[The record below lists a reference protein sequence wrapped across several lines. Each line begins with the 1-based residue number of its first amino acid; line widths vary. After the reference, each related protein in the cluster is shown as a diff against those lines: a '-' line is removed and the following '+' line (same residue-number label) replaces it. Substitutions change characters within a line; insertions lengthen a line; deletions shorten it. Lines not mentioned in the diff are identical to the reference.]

1 MINIIIYLVS
11 VLIINLLIFKA
22 NYLPNYTGNKHQSFT
37 DKKNVPLA
45 GGIYVLIITFVLFY
59 QKIDLLICSSII
71 FLIGFA
77 GDKNYLISPKKRL
90 ILQILTV
97 TLFVYL
103 FNLLIT
109 NSRVEFLD
117 NLLSISYFS
126 FIFSIFCILVLINGS
141 NFIDG
146 LNGLLLGY
154 SIIVLYAVFKIDLLN
169 QIGFNQNDIYFL
181 FFTLLFLLII
191 NYFNFFFLGDSGS
204 YLIGLILSFI
214 LISLYNLNSLT
225 ISPYFIILL
234 LWYPCFENLFSIIR
248 KIKKDISPI
257 NADNKHLHQLLFLFF
272 EYKFNIKK
280 NYLNPLISILINM
293 FNFIIIYSAS
303 GHPSNTKYQVGYLI
317 ICILLYLILYLI
329 LNQKLKL
336 ILNKK

>member
-1 MINIIIYLVS
+1 MINTIIYSLS
-11 VLIINLLIFKA
+11 VLIINLLIIKT

-37 DKKNVPLA
+37 NKKNVPLA
-45 GGIYVLIITFVLFY
+45 GGIYVLIIIFILFN
-59 QKIDLLICSSII
+59 QKIDLLICSAII
-71 FLIGFA
+71 FFIGFA
-77 GDKNYLISPKKRL
+77 GDKNYLVSPKKRL
-90 ILQILTV
+90 ILQIVTV
-97 TLFVYL
+97 AIFVHL

-109 NSRVEFLD
+109 NSRVDFLD
-117 NLLSISYFS
+117 NLLSISYIS

-181 FFTLLFLLII
+181 FFAIFFLLIL
-191 NYFNFFFLGDSGS
+191 NYFSFFFLGDSGS

-248 KIKKDISPI
+248 KIKRDISPI
-257 NADNKHLHQLLFLFF
+257 DADNKHLHQLLFLFF
-272 EYKFNIKK
+272 QYKLNIKK
-280 NYLNPLISILINM
+280 NYLNPLVSFLINL

-303 GHPSNTKYQVGYLI
+303 NHPSNTKYQVGYLI
-317 ICILLYLILYLI
+317 MCVLLYLILYLF
-329 LNQKLKL
+329 LNKKFKL